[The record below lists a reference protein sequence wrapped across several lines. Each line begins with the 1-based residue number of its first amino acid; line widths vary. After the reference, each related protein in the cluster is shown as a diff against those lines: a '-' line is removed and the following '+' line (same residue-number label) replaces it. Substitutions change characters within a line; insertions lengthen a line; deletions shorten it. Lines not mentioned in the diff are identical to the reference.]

1 LSHLARLPFSIVG
14 DSAGIRMLMGILTS
28 QDILAYCLPTTGRPT
43 RERLGVIDT
52 R

>member
-1 LSHLARLPFSIVG
+1 LPFSIVG

-28 QDILAYCLPTTGRPT
+28 QDILARCLPFAGKPT
-43 RERLGVIDT
+43 KDRLGGAAT

>member
-28 QDILAYCLPTTGRPT
+28 QDILAGCLPDPQEADQRS
-43 RERLGVIDT
+43 LGVTAT